1 MSDYQSLLYRA
12 PSLEASSF
20 ASVFSRQNNMQ
31 THFGSRMSTWR
42 RSLKGIANFFAFL
55 PSQRPFTRPPVLEL
69 IDGDGV
75 LPKSVASPLASL
87 FSLPHSSS
95 SIRHLFYR
103 GTDNKQKILVTL
115 KHSQPYEK
123 RLHLIL
129 SQISILWQEFS

>member
-31 THFGSRMSTWR
+31 THFGSRTSTWR

-55 PSQRPFTRPPVLEL
+55 PSQRPLARPPVLEL

-75 LPKSVASPLASL
+75 LPNSSVASL
-87 FSLPHSSS
+87 FSLPHSTCSS

-123 RLHLIL
+123 WLYLIL
-129 SQISILWQEFS
+129 SQISILCQELS